1 MNKGLLLLMLLVFA
15 AGPVLAAAPQTFDD
29 ADKQARYDRMLEEM
43 RCLVCR
49 NESLAESPA
58 ELAQDLRREVARLI
72 REGKSDAEIRNF
84 LIARY
89 GDYVLYR
96 PPLRAGTVALWF
108 GPFVILLLALAGVA
122 VYLRR
127 RRHAVNMDSELD
139 TAERARLRH
148 LLAKDESP

>member
-1 MNKGLLLLMLLVFA
+1 MKAIAMMLTLLLLA
-15 AGPVLAAAPQTFDD
+15 APLLAAAPQEFDD
-29 ADKQARYDRMLEEM
+29 PDKQARYDSMLREM

-58 ELAQDLRREVARLI
+58 ELAQDLRREVVRMI
-72 REGKSDAEIRNF
+72 REDKSDAEIRAF
-84 LIARY
+84 LVDRY

-96 PPLRAGTVALWF
+96 PPLHAGTLALWV

-127 RRHAVNMDSELD
+127 RTRPRTEAELD
-139 TAERARLRH
+139 AGEQARLRRM
-148 LLAKDESP
+148 LGEDKSS